1 MASRYGQLAH
11 WEQAARLLAV
21 AVAADPENYSHG
33 FQLAPVLLQ
42 LEDSGGY
49 RELCREML
57 DQFAESTDMS
67 PQIFSVWPCLWEAG
81 TLDNYDRVLARL
93 QAIVEHPNLSVSWLP
108 RCQAAL
114 GIAYFRSGD
123 CPAAIQWIEKGL
135 ASEQMESRFE
145 VRSLAVLA
153 MAYHAGDVPKA
164 EQILQTAR
172 DRFTEVAPKPGVQGL
187 RDSWPDLLDSLI
199 CDLLLAEAETRFAGK
214 KQGEDKEGKKTRQTH
229 PQ

>member
-1 MASRYGQLAH
+1 MAL
-11 WEQAARLLAV
+11 
-21 AVAADPENYSHG
+21 AVAADPENYLHG

-57 DQFAESTDMS
+57 DQFAESTDLS
-67 PQIFSVWPCLWEAG
+67 PQIFSVWPCLWQAG

-93 QAIVEHPNLSVSWLP
+93 QAIVEHPGLSASWLP

-114 GIAYFRSGD
+114 GIAHFRSGD
-123 CPAAIQWIEKGL
+123 CSAAIQWIEKGL
-135 ASEQMESRFE
+135 ASEQMDSRWE

-153 MAYHAGDVPKA
+153 MTYHDTGDTAKA
-164 EQILQTAR
+164 EPMLQTAR

-199 CDLLLAEAETRFAGK
+199 CNLLLAEAEKRFAGK
-214 KQGEDKEGKKTRQTH
+214 KQGEDKEGKKTRQTR